1 MTMNGALDSRQLP
14 EADHATLRGDH
25 AGNESRYTI
34 ALKGF
39 VDDRWA
45 EAYRLSQADS
55 PAYQRF
61 RLNPATAS
69 IGFTCREV
77 DGAVHVLDMLE
88 TLDELLNAANER
100 FDFWSNQ
107 NPALSAAR
115 QMRGIA

>member
-1 MTMNGALDSRQLP
+1 MNGALESRQLP

-25 AGNESRYTI
+25 AGNESRYMI
-34 ALKGF
+34 VLKGF

-45 EAYRLSQADS
+45 EAFRLSQAGS

-61 RLNPATAS
+61 RLNRATSS

-88 TLDELLNAANER
+88 TLDELLAAANER
-100 FDFWSNQ
+100 FDFWRNQ
-107 NPALSAAR
+107 NPAVSAER
-115 QMRGIA
+115 PMRGIA